1 MLLPV
6 LSVVLA
12 AYAARRLSRW
22 ASGGDGWLA
31 FWFVGLLSPVLFYGA
46 DFWEHA
52 PALAL
57 ALLAVALVLEGG
69 GRKAVVG
76 GLVAGLAVIMRN
88 DLLATFAALGV
99 AALLVPEER
108 RRCRER
114 WRELAAG
121 CGALIAVVFAQR
133 HRRARGARVG
143 ARARHV
149 PPGAPAASGAD
160 FAGRLRDAVITSV
173 GVLANDYWLALVI
186 GGVIGIGILL
196 LASSA
201 TDTSERLPIAG
212 VVGAVVAWGGMIW
225 RFSTFGVSTVPG
237 FLCAAPIAAL
247 GFFGERTRREQVLF
261 VGAAIAIPTVWMT
274 EWVGGHTPQWGGR
287 YLLLPTSL
295 LVVLAASQVR
305 RLGARPLVLALV
317 GLSVAM
323 SVVGVAWHIER
334 TRAIT
339 RFAQDVMAAP
349 ADVVVIGDQPWMGS
363 EVGTWYGDRRWL
375 TTRADDGDPNE
386 ADPAGRRRQP
396 WSSPGRP
403 ARPASTSSTPHD
415 HALDRMAENPPY
427 DGLPFRELANH
438 EVPVDR
444 RRDPPLRRDLTPTV
458 HLFGI
463 AARRYDRPDG
473 RHARRPG
480 RPRAQPAEH
489 LDRAAA
495 RPLIV
500 FTGLSGSGKSSL
512 AFDTIYAEGQRRY
525 VESLSS
531 YARQFLGQMDKP
543 DVDFIEGLSPAIS
556 IDQKSA
562 SRNPRST
569 VGTITEVY
577 DYLRLLYAR
586 IGVPHCPNDGTRVT
600 RQTPQQIVDRML
612 QLPDGTRFQ
621 VLAPV
626 VRGRKGKYETL
637 LADLATQGFVR
648 ARIDGEVHELTDM
661 IGDTPSWRATSS
673 TRSRSS
679 SIGSC
684 GATASSDGSPTRSR
698 PRCGSPRASPRCR
711 SCRRAADEA
720 EAEILTFTQHLA
732 CPQCGTSFDEL
743 APAQLLVQLAVRRVR
758 DVRRARHDVRGRSRA
773 RRAEPRPLAE
783 RGRDRAVG
791 ERAHAVLHAA

>member
-1 MLLPV
+1 MGSLIEMREGVELADRARSHHRGTLALALLAVGLVALAVAWLGDPRAASFSDAGGRLATTKVMADSGSWVPDLGYWAGAVDPTGAHHAILFAQPHGDRWVAVNALPLVTAGKPLWQIGGARAAVLLPV

-76 GLVAGLAVIMRN
+76 GLVAGLAVVMRN

-121 CGALIAVVFAQR
+121 CGALVGVVFLNVIVE
-133 HRRARGARVG
+133 HGVL
-143 ARARHV
+143 
-149 PPGAPAASGAD
+149 ASGAGSARAAGRAGGMGGD

-212 VVGAVVAWGGMIW
+212 VVGGVVAWGGMIW

-261 VGAAIAIPTVWMT
+261 AGASIAIPTVWMT

-386 ADPAGRRRQP
+386 ADPQDVGAAVALAREAGATRIDVVD
-396 WSSPGRP
+396 S
-403 ARPASTSSTPHD
+403 HD

-427 DGLPFRELANH
+427 DGFRF
-438 EVPVDR
+438 D
-444 RRDPPLRRDLTPTV
+444 
-458 HLFGI
+458 
-463 AARRYDRPDG
+463 
-473 RHARRPG
+473 
-480 RPRAQPAEH
+480 
-489 LDRAAA
+489 
-495 RPLIV
+495 
-500 FTGLSGSGKSSL
+500 SSRTTKFL
-512 AFDTIYAEGQRRY
+512 WTDVVIRRY
-525 VESLSS
+525 V
-531 YARQFLGQMDKP
+531 
-543 DVDFIEGLSPAIS
+543 
-556 IDQKSA
+556 
-562 SRNPRST
+562 
-569 VGTITEVY
+569 
-577 DYLRLLYAR
+577 
-586 IGVPHCPNDGTRVT
+586 
-600 RQTPQQIVDRML
+600 
-612 QLPDGTRFQ
+612 
-621 VLAPV
+621 
-626 VRGRKGKYETL
+626 
-637 LADLATQGFVR
+637 AT
-648 ARIDGEVHELTDM
+648 
-661 IGDTPSWRATSS
+661 
-673 TRSRSS
+673 
-679 SIGSC
+679 
-684 GATASSDGSPTRSR
+684 
-698 PRCGSPRASPRCR
+698 
-711 SCRRAADEA
+711 
-720 EAEILTFTQHLA
+720 
-732 CPQCGTSFDEL
+732 
-743 APAQLLVQLAVRRVR
+743 
-758 DVRRARHDVRGRSRA
+758 
-773 RRAEPRPLAE
+773 
-783 RGRDRAVG
+783 
-791 ERAHAVLHAA
+791 

>member
-1 MLLPV
+1 MGSLIEMREGVELADRTRSHHRGTLALALLAVGLVALAVAWLGDPRAASFSDAGGRLATTKVMADSGSWVPDLGYWAGAVDPTGDHHAILFAQPRGDRWVAVNALPLVTAGKPLWQIGGARAAVLLPV

-121 CGALIAVVFAQR
+121 CGALIAVVFLNVVVEHGVLAS
-133 HRRARGARVG
+133 GAG
-143 ARARHV
+143 SARAAGRA
-149 PPGAPAASGAD
+149 GGMGAD

-212 VVGAVVAWGGMIW
+212 VVGGVVAWGGMIW
-225 RFSTFGVSTVPG
+225 RFSTFGISTVPG

-261 VGAAIAIPTVWMT
+261 AGAAIAIPTVWMT

-317 GLSVAM
+317 GLSAAM

-386 ADPAGRRRQP
+386 ADPQDVGAAVELAREAGATRIDVVD
-396 WSSPGRP
+396 S
-403 ARPASTSSTPHD
+403 HD

-427 DGLPFRELANH
+427 DGFRF
-438 EVPVDR
+438 D
-444 RRDPPLRRDLTPTV
+444 
-458 HLFGI
+458 
-463 AARRYDRPDG
+463 
-473 RHARRPG
+473 
-480 RPRAQPAEH
+480 
-489 LDRAAA
+489 
-495 RPLIV
+495 
-500 FTGLSGSGKSSL
+500 SSRTTKFL
-512 AFDTIYAEGQRRY
+512 WTDVVIRRY
-525 VESLSS
+525 V
-531 YARQFLGQMDKP
+531 
-543 DVDFIEGLSPAIS
+543 
-556 IDQKSA
+556 
-562 SRNPRST
+562 
-569 VGTITEVY
+569 
-577 DYLRLLYAR
+577 
-586 IGVPHCPNDGTRVT
+586 
-600 RQTPQQIVDRML
+600 
-612 QLPDGTRFQ
+612 
-621 VLAPV
+621 
-626 VRGRKGKYETL
+626 
-637 LADLATQGFVR
+637 AT
-648 ARIDGEVHELTDM
+648 
-661 IGDTPSWRATSS
+661 
-673 TRSRSS
+673 
-679 SIGSC
+679 
-684 GATASSDGSPTRSR
+684 
-698 PRCGSPRASPRCR
+698 
-711 SCRRAADEA
+711 
-720 EAEILTFTQHLA
+720 
-732 CPQCGTSFDEL
+732 
-743 APAQLLVQLAVRRVR
+743 
-758 DVRRARHDVRGRSRA
+758 
-773 RRAEPRPLAE
+773 
-783 RGRDRAVG
+783 
-791 ERAHAVLHAA
+791 

>member
-1 MLLPV
+1 MGSLIEIREGVELADRARSHHRGTLALALLAVGLVALAVAWLGDPRAASFSDAGGRLATTKVMADSGSWVPDLGYWAGAVDPTGDHHAILFAQPRGDRWVAVNALPLVTAGKPLWQIGGARAAVLLPV

-121 CGALIAVVFAQR
+121 CGALIAVVFLNVVVE
-133 HRRARGARVG
+133 HGVL
-143 ARARHV
+143 
-149 PPGAPAASGAD
+149 ASGAGSARAAGRAGGMGGD

-212 VVGAVVAWGGMIW
+212 VVGGVVAWGGMIW
-225 RFSTFGVSTVPG
+225 RFSTFGISTVPG

-261 VGAAIAIPTVWMT
+261 AGASIAIPTVWMT

-386 ADPAGRRRQP
+386 ADPQDVGAAVELAREAGATRIDVVD
-396 WSSPGRP
+396 S
-403 ARPASTSSTPHD
+403 HD

-427 DGLPFRELANH
+427 DGFRF
-438 EVPVDR
+438 D
-444 RRDPPLRRDLTPTV
+444 
-458 HLFGI
+458 
-463 AARRYDRPDG
+463 
-473 RHARRPG
+473 
-480 RPRAQPAEH
+480 
-489 LDRAAA
+489 
-495 RPLIV
+495 
-500 FTGLSGSGKSSL
+500 SSRTTKFL
-512 AFDTIYAEGQRRY
+512 WTDVVIRRY
-525 VESLSS
+525 V
-531 YARQFLGQMDKP
+531 
-543 DVDFIEGLSPAIS
+543 
-556 IDQKSA
+556 
-562 SRNPRST
+562 
-569 VGTITEVY
+569 
-577 DYLRLLYAR
+577 
-586 IGVPHCPNDGTRVT
+586 
-600 RQTPQQIVDRML
+600 
-612 QLPDGTRFQ
+612 
-621 VLAPV
+621 
-626 VRGRKGKYETL
+626 
-637 LADLATQGFVR
+637 AT
-648 ARIDGEVHELTDM
+648 
-661 IGDTPSWRATSS
+661 
-673 TRSRSS
+673 
-679 SIGSC
+679 
-684 GATASSDGSPTRSR
+684 
-698 PRCGSPRASPRCR
+698 
-711 SCRRAADEA
+711 
-720 EAEILTFTQHLA
+720 
-732 CPQCGTSFDEL
+732 
-743 APAQLLVQLAVRRVR
+743 
-758 DVRRARHDVRGRSRA
+758 
-773 RRAEPRPLAE
+773 
-783 RGRDRAVG
+783 
-791 ERAHAVLHAA
+791 

>member
-1 MLLPV
+1 MGSLIEMREGVELADRTRSHHRGTLALALLAVGLVALAVAWLGDPRAASFSDAGGRLATTKVMADSGSWVPDLGYWAGAVDPTGDHHAILFAQPRGDRWVAVNALPLVTAGKPLWQIGGARAAVLLPV

-121 CGALIAVVFAQR
+121 CGALIAVVFLNVVVEHGVLAS
-133 HRRARGARVG
+133 GAG
-143 ARARHV
+143 SARAAGRA
-149 PPGAPAASGAD
+149 GGMGAD

-212 VVGAVVAWGGMIW
+212 VVGGVVAWGGMIW
-225 RFSTFGVSTVPG
+225 RFSTFGISTVPG

-261 VGAAIAIPTVWMT
+261 AGAAIAIPTVWMT

-317 GLSVAM
+317 GLSAAM

-386 ADPAGRRRQP
+386 ADPQDVGAAVELAREAGATRIDVVD
-396 WSSPGRP
+396 S
-403 ARPASTSSTPHD
+403 HD

-427 DGLPFRELANH
+427 EGFRF
-438 EVPVDR
+438 D
-444 RRDPPLRRDLTPTV
+444 
-458 HLFGI
+458 
-463 AARRYDRPDG
+463 
-473 RHARRPG
+473 
-480 RPRAQPAEH
+480 
-489 LDRAAA
+489 
-495 RPLIV
+495 
-500 FTGLSGSGKSSL
+500 SSRTTKFL
-512 AFDTIYAEGQRRY
+512 WTDVVIRRY
-525 VESLSS
+525 V
-531 YARQFLGQMDKP
+531 
-543 DVDFIEGLSPAIS
+543 
-556 IDQKSA
+556 
-562 SRNPRST
+562 
-569 VGTITEVY
+569 
-577 DYLRLLYAR
+577 
-586 IGVPHCPNDGTRVT
+586 
-600 RQTPQQIVDRML
+600 
-612 QLPDGTRFQ
+612 
-621 VLAPV
+621 
-626 VRGRKGKYETL
+626 
-637 LADLATQGFVR
+637 AT
-648 ARIDGEVHELTDM
+648 
-661 IGDTPSWRATSS
+661 
-673 TRSRSS
+673 
-679 SIGSC
+679 
-684 GATASSDGSPTRSR
+684 
-698 PRCGSPRASPRCR
+698 
-711 SCRRAADEA
+711 
-720 EAEILTFTQHLA
+720 
-732 CPQCGTSFDEL
+732 
-743 APAQLLVQLAVRRVR
+743 
-758 DVRRARHDVRGRSRA
+758 
-773 RRAEPRPLAE
+773 
-783 RGRDRAVG
+783 
-791 ERAHAVLHAA
+791 